1 MLAQRLV
8 GHVGKCFI
16 RRKKTGERYSTT
28 WDNQGDIHQ
37 GIFAFACRKNE
48 AQIWVIL
55 QVEANFSKSIR
66 DIGLYDVYGDEDG
79 VCEYKLLEQ
88 ASQIVFI

>member
-1 MLAQRLV
+1 MLANVLSVEKKRGRDIPQ
-8 GHVGKCFI
+8 HGK
-16 RRKKTGERYSTT
+16 
-28 WDNQGDIHQ
+28 NQGDIHQ
-37 GIFAFACRKNE
+37 GLFAFACRKNE